1 MSTIRRLVIRLGLA
15 RAHRYAHPA
24 AGYAAWLTA
33 PLLGVV
39 GFVGLDGEVTTSW

>member
-1 MSTIRRLVIRLGLA
+1 MSTIRRLIIRLGLA
-15 RAHRYAHPA
+15 RTHRYAQTA

-39 GFVGLDGEVTTSW
+39 GFLGVDGELTTNW